1 MVMVYIQILI
11 EAQILIQQR
20 QAILENENLKKII
33 QDYESQIQIFE
44 KEKEVIDCEVI
55 NIQID

>member
-1 MVMVYIQILI
+1 MVYIQILI

>member
-1 MVMVYIQILI
+1 MIVYVQILI
-11 EAQILIQQR
+11 EAQILIQHR

-55 NIQID
+55 HIRID